1 MTEAQGSYSLSS
13 YLNSVQRLIK
23 NQVPPVWVHGTVAS
37 LQERGN
43 VVYINL
49 AEYEENSVSPKA
61 ALGLVVFA
69 SQYAALCRRLSEL
82 PVPFQI
88 KKDLKIKVLLEA
100 DFYIPHGK
108 FQCKIMDIDTVF
120 TIGEIAITRTKIWEM
135 LVKENLHRR
144 NGELPMPML
153 PLNIGLITSK
163 SSAAYKDFTS
173 TIRASGY
180 AFSITSISAKMQG
193 QNTESDIV
201 EALGNFRKHS
211 ELDVVCIIRGGGAK
225 TDLVFFDSYALCKA
239 VAIFPLPVLTGIG
252 HEIDESLLDKVAHTH
267 LITPTD
273 CANFLIARVDSA
285 LQRLQTISYEFANF
299 TQLFARERDKLS
311 YRALQISNMCEKRF
325 VYEKER
331 LNRNLLGLKRGVPKI
346 MDYQKQTLKL
356 LEEKT
361 KAANPE
367 IQLKR
372 GYTITKN
379 KNGNI
384 LRSAKEA
391 AKASVLRTVFSDGEV
406 ETANRNHKPSSD
418 QALGSLAC
426 SK

>member
-1 MTEAQGSYSLSS
+1 MTEAGNSYSLSS
-13 YLNSVQRLIK
+13 YLSSVQRLIK

-43 VVYINL
+43 AVYINL

-82 PVPFQI
+82 PIPFQL

-100 DFYIPHGK
+100 DFYIPQGK
-108 FQCKIMDIDTVF
+108 FQCKIIDIDTVF
-120 TIGEIAITRTKIWEM
+120 TIGEIAITRENIWKM
-135 LVKENLHRR
+135 LVKENLHKM

-153 PLNIGLITSK
+153 PFNIGLITSK

-180 AFSITSISAKMQG
+180 AFNITTISAKMQG
-193 QNTESDIV
+193 QSTESDII
-201 EALGNFRKHS
+201 EALGNLRNYND
-211 ELDVVCIIRGGGAK
+211 LDVICIIRGGGSK

-273 CANFLIARVDSA
+273 CANFLIARADSA

-299 TQLFARERDKLS
+299 SQLFVRERDKLS
-311 YRALQISNMCEKRF
+311 YKSLQISNICAKR
-325 VYEKER
+325 VTYEKER
-331 LNRNLLGLKRGVPKI
+331 LTRNLLGLRRGAPKI
-346 MDYQKQTLKL
+346 MDYQKQVLKL

-379 KNGNI
+379 QNGNI

-391 AKASVLRTVFSDGEV
+391 AQAAILKTVFSDGEI
-406 ETANRNHKPSSD
+406 ETCNRR
-418 QALGSLAC
+418 SLLY
-426 SK
+426 